1 MKKPKPSKA
10 YKNHEF
16 LMSPDARE
24 IRILSE
30 FLEPKARFR
39 RNKIK
44 DTIVFFGSAR
54 IIPRHIA
61 EKNLEILKKED
72 NPDQDMIKKCKKD
85 LENSRYYEDA
95 VELSKRITS
104 WCLKRYNTPD
114 RLVICSG
121 GGPGIMEAANKGASL
136 AGGMSIG
143 LNISLPFE
151 QFSNP
156 YIDDKLNFEFHYF
169 FMRKFWFAYLAKAMV
184 IFPGGFGTLDEL
196 MELLT
201 LVQTEKIKK
210 GIKILI
216 YDRKYWSNIL
226 NFEKLAEYN
235 MISESDLD
243 LFKFCDSIEE
253 LEEEL
258 ITYFMKEEKLSDAD
272 DII

>member
-1 MKKPKPSKA
+1 MKKPKPLKA
-10 YKNHEF
+10 YKNHKF
-16 LMSPDARE
+16 LMSSDARE

-30 FLEPKARFR
+30 FVEPKARFR
-39 RNKIK
+39 HNKIK
-44 DTIVFFGSAR
+44 DTVVFFGSAR

-61 EKNLEILKKED
+61 EKNLKVLKEAD
-72 NPDQDMIKKCKKD
+72 NADPKQIKKCKKD

-104 WCLKRYNTPD
+104 WSLKRYNAAN
-114 RLVICSG
+114 RLVVCSG

-156 YIDDKLNFEFHYF
+156 FIDDELNFEFHYF

-201 LVQTEKIKK
+201 LIQTEKVKK
-210 GIKILI
+210 DIKILI
-216 YDRKYWSNIL
+216 YDRKYWSNIID
-226 NFEKLAEYN
+226 FEKLAEYN
-235 MISESDLD
+235 MISESDLE
-243 LFKFCDSIEE
+243 LFQFCDSVEE
-253 LEEEL
+253 MEEQL
-258 ITYFMKEEKLSDAD
+258 IAYFMKKEKLSDTNN
-272 DII
+272 II